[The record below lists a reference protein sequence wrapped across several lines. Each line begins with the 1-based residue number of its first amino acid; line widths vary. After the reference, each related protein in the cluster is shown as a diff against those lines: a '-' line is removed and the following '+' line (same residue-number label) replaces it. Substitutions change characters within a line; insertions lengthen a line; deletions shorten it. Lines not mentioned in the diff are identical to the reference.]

1 MKNLLFLC
9 GPNGIG
15 KTTISK
21 EIVRQLPNT
30 AYVDSEPQPFTR
42 SQALPRGLA
51 IGSDSW
57 TSQIGGVK

>member
-15 KTTISK
+15 KTTIAK

-30 AYVDSEPQPFTR
+30 AYIDSEPCRFIYDGTIKNRLQLYSVSFM
-42 SQALPRGLA
+42 
-51 IGSDSW
+51 
-57 TSQIGGVK
+57 V